1 MYEGVIKCQT
11 KIQKLKFVF
20 QRKKN
25 KNFKK
30 YYNLKNLVLVH
41 FYVIIFKT
49 LLRRKGTMGKLIDLT
64 GQKLGSFTVL
74 KRLPNRNGAVYWE
87 C

>member
-1 MYEGVIKCQT
+1 
-11 KIQKLKFVF
+11 
-20 QRKKN
+20 
-25 KNFKK
+25 
-30 YYNLKNLVLVH
+30 
-41 FYVIIFKT
+41 
-49 LLRRKGTMGKLIDLT
+49 MGKLIDLT